1 MSLAIVIRNDLVD
14 PEIKKLYYC
23 PQARPSFAYMA
34 PAWSFTLPPL
44 QTACGAFDAI
54 SHCMECY
61 FTDTEDA
68 DYLGDWRKRRSS
80 RS

>member
-1 MSLAIVIRNDLVD
+1 
-14 PEIKKLYYC
+14 
-23 PQARPSFAYMA
+23 MA